1 MTQQGPDEARST
13 RPIES
18 LEALRRLLDGAEE
31 IHVDPSGSIHRAS
44 DPKVVQK
51 DPRERTVLKPQ
62 RWFARRPSGPR

>member
-1 MTQQGPDEARST
+1 MTQQPPNEQRPT
-13 RPIES
+13 RPVES

-31 IHVDPSGSIHRAS
+31 IHVDSSGSIHKAD

-62 RWFARRPSGPR
+62 RWFAR